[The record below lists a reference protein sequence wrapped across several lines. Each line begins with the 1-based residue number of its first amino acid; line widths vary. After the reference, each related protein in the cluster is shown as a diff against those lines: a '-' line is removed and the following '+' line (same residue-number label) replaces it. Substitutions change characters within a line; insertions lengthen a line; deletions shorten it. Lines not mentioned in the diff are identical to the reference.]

1 MTKLLDEIHPGEIL
15 QEEFLTPMGISGRRL
30 AADLDVPPSRVSEI
44 LHGTRPITA
53 DTAVRLGVYFKMNP
67 RFWMNLQTTRAMQL
81 RFSRDFIR
89 TILSYRLWCANYG
102 WRARVGLP
110 RRAGTRTSFI
120 SCWRRCCSST
130 EAWCLR

>member
-67 RFWMNLQTTRAMQL
+67 RFWMNLQTEYGMRVA
-81 RFSRDFIR
+81 SRELTGKLAPRIR
-89 TILSYRLWCANYG
+89 VYE
-102 WRARVGLP
+102 P
-110 RRAGTRTSFI
+110 ETS
-120 SCWRRCCSST
+120 
-130 EAWCLR
+130 